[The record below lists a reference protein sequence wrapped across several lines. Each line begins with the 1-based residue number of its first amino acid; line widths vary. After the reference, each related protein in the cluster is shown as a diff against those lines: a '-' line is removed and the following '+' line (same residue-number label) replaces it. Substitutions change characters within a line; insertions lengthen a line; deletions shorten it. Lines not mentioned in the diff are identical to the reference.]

1 MCNCINEVG
10 AQIEARLK
18 EKVPEGAEVSE
29 STFDTGWDNQVLS
42 LSEGKLFVMLKYKLA
57 YRAKKKNGEMAK
69 NLNRLETNVK
79 MSFSRSAA
87 NRRADTT
94 NKTEFNRM
102 VGY

>member
-10 AQIEARLK
+10 AQIEAQLK

-79 MSFSRSAA
+79 MSFCPFCGEAQ
-87 NRRADTT
+87 
-94 NKTEFNRM
+94 
-102 VGY
+102 G

>member
-10 AQIEARLK
+10 AHIEALLK

-42 LSEGKLFVMLKYKLA
+42 LSDGGLHVTLKYKLA
-57 YRAKKKNGEMAK
+57 YRDKKKNGEMAK

-79 MSFSRSAA
+79 MSFCPFCGESQ
-87 NRRADTT
+87 
-94 NKTEFNRM
+94 
-102 VGY
+102 G

>member
-10 AQIEARLK
+10 AQIETRLK

-79 MSFSRSAA
+79 MSFCPFCGESQ
-87 NRRADTT
+87 
-94 NKTEFNRM
+94 
-102 VGY
+102 G

>member
-10 AQIEARLK
+10 AQIETRLK
-18 EKVPEGAEVSE
+18 EKVPKGAEVSE
-29 STFDTGWDNQVLS
+29 NAFDTGWDNQVLS

-79 MSFSRSAA
+79 MSFCPFCGESQ
-87 NRRADTT
+87 
-94 NKTEFNRM
+94 
-102 VGY
+102 G

>member
-10 AQIEARLK
+10 AHIEARLK

-42 LSEGKLFVMLKYKLA
+42 LSDGGSHVTLKYKLA

-79 MSFSRSAA
+79 MSFCPFCGEAQ
-87 NRRADTT
+87 
-94 NKTEFNRM
+94 
-102 VGY
+102 G

>member
-10 AQIEARLK
+10 AHIETRLK

-79 MSFSRSAA
+79 MSFCPFCGEAQ
-87 NRRADTT
+87 
-94 NKTEFNRM
+94 
-102 VGY
+102 G

>member
-42 LSEGKLFVMLKYKLA
+42 LSESKLFVMLKYKLA

-69 NLNRLETNVK
+69 NLNRLEANVK
-79 MSFSRSAA
+79 MSFCPFCGESQ
-87 NRRADTT
+87 
-94 NKTEFNRM
+94 
-102 VGY
+102 G

>member
-29 STFDTGWDNQVLS
+29 NTFDTGWDNQVLS

-79 MSFSRSAA
+79 MSFCPFCGESQ
-87 NRRADTT
+87 
-94 NKTEFNRM
+94 
-102 VGY
+102 G

>member
-10 AQIEARLK
+10 AQIEAQLK

-29 STFDTGWDNQVLS
+29 STFDSGWDNQILS

-79 MSFSRSAA
+79 MSFCPFCGESQ
-87 NRRADTT
+87 
-94 NKTEFNRM
+94 
-102 VGY
+102 V

>member
-10 AQIEARLK
+10 AQIEERLK

-29 STFDTGWDNQVLS
+29 STFDTGWDNQILS

-79 MSFSRSAA
+79 MSFCPFCGESQ
-87 NRRADTT
+87 
-94 NKTEFNRM
+94 
-102 VGY
+102 G

>member
-10 AQIEARLK
+10 AQIEVRLK

-29 STFDTGWDNQVLS
+29 STFDAGWDNQVLS

-79 MSFSRSAA
+79 MSFCPFCGESQ
-87 NRRADTT
+87 
-94 NKTEFNRM
+94 
-102 VGY
+102 G

>member
-10 AQIEARLK
+10 AQIEVRLK
-18 EKVPEGAEVSE
+18 EKVPEGVEVSE

-79 MSFSRSAA
+79 MSFCPFCGESQ
-87 NRRADTT
+87 
-94 NKTEFNRM
+94 
-102 VGY
+102 G

>member
-1 MCNCINEVG
+1 MNEVG

-29 STFDTGWDNQVLS
+29 NTFDIGWDNQVLS

-79 MSFSRSAA
+79 MSFCPFCGESQ
-87 NRRADTT
+87 
-94 NKTEFNRM
+94 
-102 VGY
+102 G

>member
-10 AQIEARLK
+10 AQIEAQLK

-69 NLNRLETNVK
+69 NLNR
-79 MSFSRSAA
+79 
-87 NRRADTT
+87 
-94 NKTEFNRM
+94 
-102 VGY
+102 

>member
-10 AQIEARLK
+10 AQIEAQLK

-42 LSEGKLFVMLKYKLA
+42 LSEGKLFVVLKYKLA

-79 MSFSRSAA
+79 MSFCPFCGESQ
-87 NRRADTT
+87 
-94 NKTEFNRM
+94 
-102 VGY
+102 G

>member
-57 YRAKKKNGEMAK
+57 YRAKRKTAK
-69 NLNRLETNVK
+69 WL
-79 MSFSRSAA
+79 
-87 NRRADTT
+87 
-94 NKTEFNRM
+94 KT
-102 VGY
+102 

>member
-10 AQIEARLK
+10 AQIEAQLK

-79 MSFSRSAA
+79 MSFCPFCGESQ
-87 NRRADTT
+87 
-94 NKTEFNRM
+94 
-102 VGY
+102 G

>member
-1 MCNCINEVG
+1 MRNCINEVG

-18 EKVPEGAEVSE
+18 EKVPEGTEVSE

-79 MSFSRSAA
+79 MSFCPFCGESQ
-87 NRRADTT
+87 
-94 NKTEFNRM
+94 
-102 VGY
+102 G